1 MTIRKGDQWGEP
13 CIAPT
18 GLLEFATERE
28 LGRHL
33 RDIGTI
39 REAMLNSGTLIQ
51 ALGVTTR
58 APNREQIKVTID
70 LIKIGFTDHYGVNRD
85 DFAVGSVFLGRRSW
99 LGDLYI
105 VSNSGY
111 LGARELLPK
120 AHPNDGVMDVLAV
133 KSSMP
138 YTQRLQA
145 WRRIPTSSHIPHPDI
160 STKQTEGFSW
170 PLDEDDVPNK
180 SIRLVVDGEALGPVK
195 SVRMHVIPDAIT
207 LYI

>member
-1 MTIRKGDQWGEP
+1 MGD
-13 CIAPT
+13 I
-18 GLLEFATERE
+18 
-28 LGRHL
+28 
-33 RDIGTI
+33 
-39 REAMLNSGTLIQ
+39 
-51 ALGVTTR
+51 
-58 APNREQIKVTID
+58 
-70 LIKIGFTDHYGVNRD
+70 
-85 DFAVGSVFLGRRSW
+85 
-99 LGDLYI
+99 YI

-170 PLDEDDVPNK
+170 PVDEDDVPK
-180 SIRLVVDGEALGPVK
+180 KAFAWSLTGKLWGRLNP
-195 SVRMHVIPDAIT
+195 
-207 LYI
+207 